1 MAFNNPSKP
10 SNLPIGMDLVEL
22 QNKMKFMPPQ
32 WLKAQVDNQTPA
44 ALPAAMRLSELAG
57 EEQRKQAA
65 QAQGAAQQPTVVEA
79 AAQQLGIGSLAPP
92 QAALPQAA
100 PPQAAPQ
107 QRPPMA
113 PPQAAPQQAAP
124 QQAPQQRPP
133 MTPQLA
139 QALQMAMAQRQG
151 GQGDQG
157 VKGLAKGGAIAF
169 QKGEDVPWMN
179 RVNREAHERGV
190 RETNEYLA
198 SIKDPEERE
207 KARRA
212 LYGPASDP
220 IGGLLGGLSSMGAA
234 TKDILSAPV
243 RLAAGLAEKYLPI
256 PNIPDSFYGGDRS
269 SLTPYMDKLR
279 QEQTEKGGSTDEA
292 ALSDRAKFAYGPAS
306 GWAGVPSGTSPQ
318 PSSGIASPSPAAA
331 SAQMSELEQKLIED
345 GVTDPR
351 VRARIIQE
359 LLSSKYVKDDPSSVR
374 TFTARQA
381 SAPAAAT
388 SSASATPSA
397 IGPQQKAL
405 YDEIAKAQELFN
417 QPPTPFSEADQNR
430 IRQAE
435 FARRQEVSKPYFARM
450 EGLLAQERDAAANVT
465 KGYNP
470 WLEFGLTAL
479 ATPPKA
485 GVSSIAEAGVKTLAR
500 NEDMRKL
507 EQAAIAATRKAEG
520 LMLEARLRDERGDH
534 EGAEKAVEA
543 ARKAQSDASTLAR
556 SLAKDK
562 VGFAKSGAEAESKD
576 ELIAQ
581 RTQSAEQLA
590 NYRQQLIDLKMA
602 TNSAKLDP
610 QVAQQVKI
618 YDDRINAIDTEIKI
632 LERDPLPMIDRAKKE
647 ANLAQK
653 RSERDA
659 IQAAW
664 GKLVGVTFPTSGAG
678 GGGQKEVSFADAIKT
693 R

>member
-1 MAFNNPSKP
+1 
-10 SNLPIGMDLVEL
+10 MDLAEL
-22 QNKMKFMPPQ
+22 QDKMKFMPPQ

-57 EEQRKQAA
+57 IEQQQRAA
-65 QAQGAAQQPTVVEA
+65 QAQGTAQQPTVVEA

-100 PPQAAPQ
+100 LPQAAPQ

-113 PPQAAPQQAAP
+113 PPQAPQS
-124 QQAPQQRPP
+124 APQQRPP

-151 GQGDQG
+151 GQGGQG
-157 VKGLAKGGAIAF
+157 IKGFAKGGAIAF

-234 TKDILSAPV
+234 AKDILSAPV

-318 PSSGIASPSPAAA
+318 PSSGIASKSASSSPA
-331 SAQMSELEQKLIED
+331 
-345 GVTDPR
+345 P
-351 VRARIIQE
+351 
-359 LLSSKYVKDDPSSVR
+359 SSGNSSVR
-374 TFTARQA
+374 VSQRTTAN
-381 SAPAAAT
+381 PT
-388 SSASATPSA
+388 TPLTVTPPTV
-397 IGPQQKAL
+397 GPQQQAL
-405 YDEIAKAQELFN
+405 YDEIARAKELFG
-417 QPPTPFSEADQNR
+417 QPETPFSEADQNR

-450 EGLLAQERDAAANVT
+450 EDLLAKERDAAAKVT
-465 KGYNP
+465 EGYNP
-470 WLEFGLTAL
+470 LLEFGLSAL
-479 ATPPKA
+479 AAPPVV
-485 GVSSIAEAGVKTLAR
+485 GTSSIAAAGVKTLAR
-500 NEDMRKL
+500 NREMRKL
-507 EQAAIAATRKAEG
+507 EQDAAAATRRAEG

-543 ARKAQSDASTLAR
+543 ARRAQSDASTLAR
-556 SLAKDK
+556 NLAKDR

-576 ELIAQ
+576 ELADL
-581 RTQSAEQLA
+581 RAKTAEQLA
-590 NYRQQLIDLKMA
+590 QYRQVATDAKLAAMQGRGGANPLLAQQAGFFKEMLDTIEKQIMA
-602 TNSAKLDP
+602 LEKDPNPFMDKAGKAAKLD
-610 QVAQQVKI
+610 QLKAQQSSI
-618 YDDRINAIDTEIKI
+618 Y
-632 LERDPLPMIDRAKKE
+632 KE
-647 ANLAQK
+647 YSKLMGLA
-653 RSERDA
+653 
-659 IQAAW
+659 
-664 GKLVGVTFPTSGAG
+664 LPTSGAG
-678 GGGQKEVSFADAIKT
+678 ASGQKEVLFADAIKT